1 MNIYTIDDVRLLAK
15 IYEEYN
21 TAIAGLTEEE
31 KNRFGTAAFSY
42 ISLMEIIIKE
52 KESPEASLLE
62 LIGAYDMVAHPPEGW
77 EPINHFLF
85 EAPLSDMP
93 KHINDSGGEEW
104 KKKVARWRLQIGK

>member
-1 MNIYTIDDVRLLAK
+1 MNIYTIDDVRVLAK
-15 IYEEYN
+15 IYEDYN
-21 TAIAGLTEEE
+21 TSIEGVTEEE
-31 KNRFGTAAFSY
+31 MEKYGGNFSY
-42 ISLMEIIIKE
+42 IDLMETVIKE
-52 KESPEASLLE
+52 KKLPGASLLE
-62 LIGAYDMVAHPPEGW
+62 FIGAYDMAAHPPEGW